1 MPEPADVVL
10 LKRSLQGDV
19 EAYGEIVARYERTV
33 FSAAYRILGL
43 REDAE
48 DAAQETFVKAY
59 RNLKR
64 FNLELPFAPWIRRI
78 AVNLSLNILRAR
90 RPQEDL
96 EDERVAKREAA
107 FQPEILAIQSENRQ
121 RILSGLMALPEPY
134 RVVVVLRH
142 YHDMSYAEMA
152 DALRLPLST
161 IKSNLFRARRMLAE
175 ILVANDA

>member
-1 MPEPADVVL
+1 MPDLDDVVL
-10 LKRSLQGDV
+10 LRRSLQGDV

-33 FSAAYRILGL
+33 FSTAYRILGV

-59 RNLKR
+59 RSLKQ
-64 FNLELPFAPWIRRI
+64 FNLDLPFAPWIRRI
-78 AVNLSLNILRAR
+78 AANLSLNILRGR
-90 RPQEDL
+90 RPQEVL
-96 EDERVAKREAA
+96 EDEHVARGEAA
-107 FQPEILAIQSENRQ
+107 FHPEKLAIRSENRD

-152 DALRLPLST
+152 AALRLPLST